1 MKKNK
6 SGSWGA
12 YIGWAAFANLLLHG
26 LTGKMKTGRDVA
38 KVLAGGA
45 AAGAGLCGIVKI
57 IEKMSDDD
65 ESEIR
70 PPQNIDTEVT
80 RIGVDTQVKYWGD
93 KAILHYGYTYTFSVK
108 EFSNGLPHDFSN
120 IKWEY
125 SYVDEEGN
133 RIVNLISN
141 KTWHGKSVTVK
152 IDNKAICGKTVKIVA
167 YINSKQPSAQLEAV
181 VSYGLVYKGCKKWGE
196 LQQSVSR
203 NMTPNELIKV
213 DNLDDFGKQRLEQLY
228 YSGENWCKDLYEN
241 TPFFGTRRVL
251 SSKDNLANIVI
262 DNFYTGKYSKL
273 TFGIT
278 HHLSKELTTNPTF
291 QTYWHDYLSV
301 MAKLIR
307 EKPNCAEINIIS
319 NKAFQ
324 NMFNGRWIPDFSTK
338 SEIYS
343 YDYYGLIG
351 GAQQIEVE
359 WEIFR
364 MNTYNY
370 LVNTKMFIRDMYC
383 TDSKDINGIGNIKA
397 SSQSLPAFY
406 VLQNCF
412 GCHPF
417 ITEIIYQHS
426 DIINIA
432 NL

>member
-45 AAGAGLCGIVKI
+45 AVGAGLCGLVKI

-181 VSYGLVYKGCKKWGE
+181 VSYGLVYKGTQKWGD
-196 LQQSVSR
+196 LQHCVSR
-203 NMTPNELIKV
+203 RLTPSQLAEV
-213 DNLDDFGKQRLEQLY
+213 DVLNLLEKQRVENLY
-228 YSGENWCKDLYEN
+228 YSGQSNCEDIYES
-241 TPFFGTRRVL
+241 TPVTGVRNVL
-251 SSKDNLANIVI
+251 SNRDGLADEVI
-262 DNFYTGKYSKL
+262 SNFYMGKKKKL
-273 TFGIT
+273 TFDEP
-278 HHLSKELTTNPTF
+278 HHLSTDLNINPSF
-291 QTYWHDYLSV
+291 KAYWRTYLKAVGNFIIHNEDKNLEKYFADDEMPNPNFSILSES
-301 MAKLIR
+301 R
-307 EKPNCAEINIIS
+307 N
-319 NKAFQ
+319 F
-324 NMFNGRWIPDFSTK
+324 
-338 SEIYS
+338 
-343 YDYYGLIG
+343 DYYGLMG
-351 GAQQIEVE
+351 GTQQIEVDL
-359 WEIFR
+359 EIFR
-364 MNTYNY
+364 IDTNHY
-370 LVNTKMFIRDMYC
+370 LVNTKMYIRDTYGA
-383 TDSKDINGIGNIKA
+383 DKDDIKGIVEKKA
-397 SSQSLPAFY
+397 LTQSLPAFY

-417 ITEIIYQHS
+417 VTEIIYHHS
-426 DIINIA
+426 DIINTA